1 MTALTASPT
10 ALDRLGRLRGRNN
23 EGVLLGIIVL
33 LLLVILV
40 VSPGTLSVA
49 MAADIARSAI
59 VNMALALGLLLII
72 IAGGVDVSFT
82 AIAIFAGYGTVV
94 ALQALG
100 IDSALFAFA
109 LAIAVGAALGILNA
123 ILIAGFRLQTLIATL
138 GTQGIIRGTLLVV
151 FGSTY
156 ISTLP
161 PQLAAVGDARFS
173 LGGGAS
179 LAVLA
184 VPVVLIAVVLGFV
197 LKKTMFGR
205 SVYAIGGS
213 AESAR
218 RAGIRVGRVQTLI
231 FVLAGALSGFAGM
244 VHVALAGHASPFE
257 LVGTELTVIA
267 AVVIGGAA
275 DTGGRGTVQGVA
287 LGVILLALIQNSL
300 VRLGVPG
307 FWHTVVVG
315 LVILIGV
322 AVQAL
327 SRRSRQRRAAILEGS
342 MN

>member
-1 MTALTASPT
+1 MTALTASAS

-33 LLLVILV
+33 LLLAILV

-94 ALQALG
+94 AMQALG

-109 LAIAVGAALGILNA
+109 LAIAVGAVLGILNA

-151 FGSTY
+151 VGSTY

-173 LGGGAS
+173 LGGAS

-327 SRRSRQRRAAILEGS
+327 SRRNRQRRAAILEGS